1 MRVAVVGAGIGGLV
15 TAIGLQADGHDVTV
29 YEQREDAGAIGA
41 GLTLF
46 GNAFGALDAI
56 GLGDRIRSISTDA
69 LGRLRSGQRRPS
81 GRWLLSGPPSDQAV
95 VRSLHRAD
103 LNGTLTKMLDAGS
116 LQLRTKVTVSA
127 DGRPM
132 VRTNSHEEAFDL
144 VVAADGLRSD
154 ARRRWGLDGGLRY
167 AGYTAWRGVTASRG
181 HWADEA
187 GETWGRG
194 ARFGMVPLPD
204 GRVYWYATRSTAPD
218 ADVGEAHEFLLEQFA
233 AWHRPIREVIDGT
246 PPADV
251 LRHDIYDLARLPRS
265 FVHGRGILLGDAAHA
280 MTPDLGQGAGQ
291 AIEDAVTLV
300 LLVRKLMR
308 NGGVDVDSV
317 LRRYDHVRHPRTR
330 ELWRRS
336 RALGMVAQLSSPL
349 GASVRD
355 AVLYAT
361 PATVTNRAM
370 NRLQQWP
377 EV

>member
-46 GNAFGALDAI
+46 GNAFAALDAI
-56 GLGDRIRSISTDA
+56 GLGDQIRQISTDA
-69 LGRLRSGQRRPS
+69 LGRIRSGQRRPS
-81 GRWLLSGPPSDQAV
+81 GRWLLCVPPSDQAT

-103 LNGTLTKMLDAGS
+103 LHGTLTPMLDAGS
-116 LQLRTKVTVSA
+116 LRLRTKVTVPS

-132 VRTNSHEEAFDL
+132 VRTDSHAEAFDL

-154 ARRRWGLDGGLRY
+154 TRRRWGLDRGLRY
-167 AGYTAWRGVTASRG
+167 AGYTAWRGITASRG
-181 HWADEA
+181 HWTDEV

-204 GRVYWYATRSTAPD
+204 GRVYWYATRSTVPD
-218 ADVGEAHEFLLEQFA
+218 AELGEAHEFLLNHFA
-233 AWHRPIREVIDGT
+233 VWHSPIREMISGT
-246 PPADV
+246 PAADV
-251 LRHDIYDLARLPRS
+251 LRHDIYDLARMPQS
-265 FVHGRGILLGDAAHA
+265 FIHGRGVLLGDAAHA

-300 LLVRKLMR
+300 LLVRKSAR
-308 NGGVDVDSV
+308 NHSVDLDSV
-317 LRRYDHVRHPRTR
+317 LRRYDRLRRPRTQ
-330 ELWRRS
+330 EFWRRS
-336 RALGMVAQLSSPL
+336 RAVGRIAQMSNPL
-349 GASVRD
+349 GANVRD

-361 PATVTNRAM
+361 PATVMTPAM
-370 NRLQQWP
+370 NRLHQWP